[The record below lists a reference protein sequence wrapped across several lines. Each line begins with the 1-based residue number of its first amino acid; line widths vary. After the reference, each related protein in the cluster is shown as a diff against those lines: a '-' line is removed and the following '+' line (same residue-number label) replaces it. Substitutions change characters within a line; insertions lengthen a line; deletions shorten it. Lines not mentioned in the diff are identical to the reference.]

1 MTNQQPDQPGGFWL
15 VIAAAAIWGTIGIA
29 TQAIY
34 NVDSGTSPLFVNF
47 ARMVIA
53 APVLAA
59 VCWRVVGRQMFNLPR
74 RDFGIMLL
82 NGVFMAAS
90 QAYYFV
96 AIRYTGVTIAT
107 LLSVCVSPLLVTGV
121 SVILK
126 LEKLTARALIAVA
139 CALIGSVLL
148 VGLNTPAGA
157 QQNLLLGAVLS
168 LVAALAYACT
178 IFWGRFLAGNYHPLH
193 VMTITFSSGALVLIP
208 INLLSGAVA
217 IHSGSGWL
225 YALYLGLVPTALA
238 YWMFQKGLRSVS
250 PTTASVTTLLE
261 PTVAALLAWA
271 LFGETL
277 PGTGVI
283 GALLLILSIFLLS
296 TRGRQRPVMLPSAGD

>member
-1 MTNQQPDQPGGFWL
+1 MLKQSNDQSGFWL
-15 VIAAAAIWGTIGIA
+15 VIAAASIWGTIGIA

-34 NVDSGTSPLFVNF
+34 NADSSTSPLFINF

-53 APVLAA
+53 APALTFA
-59 VCWRVVGRQMFNLPR
+59 CWRVVGRDMFKLPR
-74 RDFGIMLL
+74 RDLLIMLL
-82 NGVFMAAS
+82 NGIFMAAS
-90 QAYYFV
+90 QACYFV

-107 LLSVCVSPLLVTGV
+107 LLSVCVSPLLVTGI
-121 SVILK
+121 SVLLK
-126 LEKLTARALIAVA
+126 LERPSARALIAVA
-139 CALIGSVLL
+139 CALVGSVLL

-157 QQNLLLGAVLS
+157 QDNLLLGAVLS
-168 LVAALAYACT
+168 IVAALTYAAT
-178 IFWGRFLAGNYHPLH
+178 IFWGRFLAGSYHPLQ
-193 VMTITFSSGALVLIP
+193 VMTFTFGTGALSLIP

-217 IHSGSGWL
+217 IHTGEGWL

-238 YWMFQKGLRSVS
+238 YWMFQKGLRSVT
-250 PTTASVTTLLE
+250 PTTASVSTLLE

-283 GALLLILSIFLLS
+283 GAGLLILSIFLLS
-296 TRGRQRPVMLPSAGD
+296 TRGRKRQAILAAE

>member
-1 MTNQQPDQPGGFWL
+1 MLKQSNDQSGFWL
-15 VIAAAAIWGTIGIA
+15 VIAAASIWGTIGIA

-34 NVDSGTSPLFVNF
+34 NADSSTSPLFINF

-53 APVLAA
+53 APALTFA
-59 VCWRVVGRQMFNLPR
+59 CWRVVGRDMFKLPR
-74 RDFGIMLL
+74 RDLLIMLL
-82 NGVFMAAS
+82 NGIFMAAS
-90 QAYYFV
+90 QACYFV

-107 LLSVCVSPLLVTGV
+107 LLSVCVSPLLVTGI
-121 SVILK
+121 SVLLK
-126 LEKLTARALIAVA
+126 LERPSARALIAVA
-139 CALIGSVLL
+139 CALVGSVLL

-157 QQNLLLGAVLS
+157 QDNLLLGAVLS
-168 LVAALAYACT
+168 IVAALTYAAT
-178 IFWGRFLAGNYHPLH
+178 IFWGRFLAGSYHPLQ
-193 VMTITFSSGALVLIP
+193 VMTFTFGSGALALIP

-217 IHSGSGWL
+217 IHTGEGWL

-238 YWMFQKGLRSVS
+238 YWMFQKGLRSVT
-250 PTTASVTTLLE
+250 PTTASVSTLLE

-283 GALLLILSIFLLS
+283 GAGLLILSIFLLS
-296 TRGRQRPVMLPSAGD
+296 TRGRKRQAILAAE

>member
-1 MTNQQPDQPGGFWL
+1 MLKQSNDQSGFWL
-15 VIAAAAIWGTIGIA
+15 VIAAASIWGTIGIA

-34 NVDSGTSPLFVNF
+34 NADSTTSPLFINF

-53 APVLAA
+53 APALTFA
-59 VCWRVVGRQMFNLPR
+59 CWRVVGRDMFKLPR
-74 RDFGIMLL
+74 RDLLIMLL
-82 NGVFMAAS
+82 NGIFMAAS
-90 QAYYFV
+90 QACYFV

-107 LLSVCVSPLLVTGV
+107 LLSVCVSPLLVTGI
-121 SVILK
+121 SVLLK
-126 LEKLTARALIAVA
+126 LERPSARALIAVA
-139 CALIGSVLL
+139 CALVGSVLL

-157 QQNLLLGAVLS
+157 QDNLLLGAVLS
-168 LVAALAYACT
+168 IVAALTYAAT
-178 IFWGRFLAGNYHPLH
+178 IFWGRFLAGSYHPLQ
-193 VMTITFSSGALVLIP
+193 VMTFTFGSGALALIP

-217 IHSGSGWL
+217 IHTGEGWL

-238 YWMFQKGLRSVS
+238 YWMFQKGLRSVT
-250 PTTASVTTLLE
+250 PTTASVSTLLE

-283 GALLLILSIFLLS
+283 GAGLLILSIFLLS
-296 TRGRQRPVMLPSAGD
+296 TRGRKRQAILAAE